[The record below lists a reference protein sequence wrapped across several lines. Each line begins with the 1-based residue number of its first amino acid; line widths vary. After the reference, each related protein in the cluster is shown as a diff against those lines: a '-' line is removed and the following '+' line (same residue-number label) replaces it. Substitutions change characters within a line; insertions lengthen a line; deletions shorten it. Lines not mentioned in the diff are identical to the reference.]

1 MHGWQQRKQKS
12 TDCGDRTH
20 DHEIKSLA
28 LYRTE
33 LSRLVGSMEN
43 ISQYILKCRPRESRV
58 TTTRNIPQH
67 SAGSSCGAVAR
78 RQNVDMG

>member
-1 MHGWQQRKQKS
+1 MNPSLGAINADRALAQQAIVKVPSHAWLAATKTKN

-43 ISQYILKCRPRESRV
+43 TSQ
-58 TTTRNIPQH
+58 
-67 SAGSSCGAVAR
+67 
-78 RQNVDMG
+78 

>member
-1 MHGWQQRKQKS
+1 MDCCVVGDLWLRGAVTKQKS

-33 LSRLVGSMEN
+33 LSRLLEN
-43 ISQYILKCRPRESRV
+43 
-58 TTTRNIPQH
+58 
-67 SAGSSCGAVAR
+67 
-78 RQNVDMG
+78 